1 MMQNLEAEN
10 NMSEIDLPFGLEQNT
25 ELFLPNFDKPRE
37 LSDSAYNCVD
47 VLVTARAGEKL
58 EAEGAT
64 RMSLFDQALMGPSLL
79 CSLRGMRIDHGK
91 IAQAK
96 LEIEERARAGK
107 EKFLALAG
115 SDVKFGK
122 GFKPSPAELARIL
135 YRDFK
140 VKTRLGHSDNPSV
153 AQNILVDIRDD
164 IKTPDAAVPI
174 VELALEL
181 TALESDRQ
189 ALEKPAGP
197 DGRIHS
203 SFMISAAVSA
213 RWGSRKDAFNEGMN
227 LHGASDLIRKVFIP
241 DPGKVLVALDQSQ
254 AESNLVAALSGSKW
268 YLDAHKA
275 GNVHVQSGKVF
286 FPEYADIITKDWA
299 KNTPFPGAPGK
310 DYYSLMK
317 SCQHACCDS
326 ETEVLTQNGW
336 ISCDNYDPAQKLAVW
351 DYESGISW
359 EIPDRWNTFDYSGP
373 MIQANARECNFLV
386 TPNHRIPVIYIG
398 RKGEEL
404 IEREAGEF
412 NYTFGKLPLGG
423 FLRDSSDTVQ
433 ASAADAR
440 LLAATWADGCLRKR
454 SLHTVFGLRKP
465 RKIARIQELTKACGF
480 EPRLWADNR
489 GGNQVGI
496 KGHLR
501 KKLGWDLLLWPQ
513 DARDAFLDE
522 LKFWDGHESKDGYVQ
537 ISNTDWEGLEI
548 IATLSTLSNYPTKV
562 TWVQGAKTKKKYG
575 SVQLRG
581 TKYTRDPS
589 KKGHATF
596 QAIRKNV
603 STVDFSGKVYCPTT
617 STGWFVIRRM
627 GLISV
632 TGNSNYG
639 QSIAGMAKHL
649 HIPKPEAQ
657 KIQMNYFNKVPEIPR
672 YHEWIANEIRTKR
685 RLITPFGRVRQ
696 FLGRTWEHS
705 SVREAI
711 SYQPQSTVSDIT
723 KIFLWRLF
731 THLDPDSLQILMEH
745 HDSVMFQVDEDKL
758 DTVMPLVHELSYI
771 PFKVGSEIIAS
782 KWEAKVGYSWSEI

>member
-1 MMQNLEAEN
+1 MRRALKMMQNLEAEN
-10 NMSEIDLPFGLEQNT
+10 NMPEIDLPFGLEKNT
-25 ELFLPNFDKPRE
+25 ELFLPEFDRPRD
-37 LSDSAYNCVD
+37 LSDSGYNCVD
-47 VLVTARAGEKL
+47 ILVTARAGVKL

-64 RMSLFDQALMGPSLL
+64 RASLFDQALMGPSLL
-79 CSLRGMRIDHGK
+79 CGLRGMRIDHGK

-299 KNTPFPGAPGK
+299 KNTPFPSSPGK
-310 DYYSLMK
+310 MYYDLMK
-317 SCQHACCDS
+317 SCQHA
-326 ETEVLTQNGW
+326 L
-336 ISCDNYDPAQKLAVW
+336 
-351 DYESGISW
+351 
-359 EIPDRWNTFDYSGP
+359 
-373 MIQANARECNFLV
+373 
-386 TPNHRIPVIYIG
+386 
-398 RKGEEL
+398 
-404 IEREAGEF
+404 
-412 NYTFGKLPLGG
+412 
-423 FLRDSSDTVQ
+423 
-433 ASAADAR
+433 
-440 LLAATWADGCLRKR
+440 
-454 SLHTVFGLRKP
+454 
-465 RKIARIQELTKACGF
+465 
-480 EPRLWADNR
+480 
-489 GGNQVGI
+489 
-496 KGHLR
+496 
-501 KKLGWDLLLWPQ
+501 
-513 DARDAFLDE
+513 
-522 LKFWDGHESKDGYVQ
+522 
-537 ISNTDWEGLEI
+537 
-548 IATLSTLSNYPTKV
+548 
-562 TWVQGAKTKKKYG
+562 
-575 SVQLRG
+575 
-581 TKYTRDPS
+581 
-589 KKGHATF
+589 
-596 QAIRKNV
+596 
-603 STVDFSGKVYCPTT
+603 
-617 STGWFVIRRM
+617 
-627 GLISV
+627 
-632 TGNSNYG
+632 NYG
-639 QSIAGMAKHL
+639 QSVPGMSKHL
-649 HIPKPEAQ
+649 HILKTEAQ
-657 KIQMNYFNKVPEIPR
+657 QLSLNYFKKVPEIPR
-672 YHEWIANEIRTKR
+672 YHEWIASEIRTKR
-685 RLITPFGRVRQ
+685 RLVTPFGRVRQ